1 MSRIG
6 RKPINIPAGVTVTL
20 VPETNHITV
29 KGPKGTLERD
39 IHPAMTV
46 TVEGETVL
54 VTRPNDE
61 KLNRSLHGL
70 TRTLIANM
78 IEGVTAGYSKT
89 LEIQGVG
96 YRAAKQG
103 KAVNLTLGFS
113 HPVSVEETEGIS
125 LEVPQ
130 PNLIVVSGADKQRVG
145 QVAAEIRGIKP
156 PEPYHGKGVRYQ
168 GEYVRQK
175 EGKAGKGK

>member
-1 MSRIG
+1 
-6 RKPINIPAGVTVTL
+6 L

>member
-39 IHPAMTV
+39 LHPAMTV

>member
-61 KLNRSLHGL
+61 KMNRSLHGL

>member
-6 RKPINIPAGVTVTL
+6 RKPVNIPAGVTVTL
-20 VPETNHITV
+20 VPESNRIIV

-39 IHPAMTV
+39 IHASMTV
-46 TVEGETVL
+46 TVEGDSVL
-54 VTRPNDE
+54 VTRPDDE
-61 KLNRSLHGL
+61 KLHRSLHGL

-78 IEGVTAGYSKT
+78 IEGVTSGYSKT

-103 KAVNLTLGFS
+103 KSVNLTLGFS
-113 HPVSVEETEGIS
+113 HPVSVTEIDGIT
-125 LEVPQ
+125 LEVPD
-130 PNLIVVSGADKQRVG
+130 PSKIVVSGIDKQLVG
-145 QVAAEIRGIKP
+145 QFAAEVRAIKP
-156 PEPYHGKGVRYQ
+156 PEPYHGKGIRYA

>member
-6 RKPINIPAGVTVTL
+6 KKPIAIPAGVDVKLNGT
-20 VPETNHITV
+20 EITV
-29 KGPKGTLERD
+29 KGPKGELKNTLRPEME
-39 IHPAMTV
+39 IV
-46 TVEGETVL
+46 IENSEIIVK
-54 VTRPNDE
+54 RPNDDQT
-61 KLNRSLHGL
+61 NRSLHGL
-70 TRTLIANM
+70 TRTLVANM
-78 IEGVTAGYSKT
+78 VEGVTAGYSKT

-113 HPVSVEETEGIS
+113 HPVSVEEIDGIT
-125 LEVPQ
+125 LDVPQ
-130 PNLIVVSGADKQRVG
+130 PNLIVVSGTDKQLVG
-145 QVAAEIRGIKP
+145 QIAAEIRGIKP